1 MDRVVPLH
9 DPANYAAVIARI
21 RKIYESGTVVAQFMS
36 CAVEVKGNL
45 LIVTVF

>member
-21 RKIYESGTVVAQFMS
+21 RKIYETGP
-36 CAVEVKGNL
+36 VEVKGNL